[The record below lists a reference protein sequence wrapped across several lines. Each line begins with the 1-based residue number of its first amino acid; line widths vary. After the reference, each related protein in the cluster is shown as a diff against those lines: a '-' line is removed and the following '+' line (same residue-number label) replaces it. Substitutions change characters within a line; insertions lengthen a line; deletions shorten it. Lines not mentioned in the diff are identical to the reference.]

1 MTLRLPLT
9 KGLVH
14 HTNPA
19 LVTGMQS
26 SRSKPG
32 LLPRDQ
38 VQTSLK
44 LIPGIITGS
53 VSPIIWQF
61 FSSFP
66 QKVADGVF
74 QENPDISVDVANE
87 LIEEAIV
94 DTFKAW
100 YHNDDFFARR
110 TSEIEKK
117 FPDLMRL
124 WEDYTRAYFHII
136 PAARNYDVA
145 VIEKCDLKL
154 SRPSL
159 LMFVKTVYQ
168 LLLRALLR
176 DLVILEDDDELDD
189 LITSKVKIAINKLI
203 CMENL
208 METQKRMDAA
218 QSEWLQEQERM
229 QQEEPTAEAEAD
241 PKTERRRK
249 KRRRRVEEVT
259 AEQAPSP
266 TLSKRDVPM
275 DVALYTLAEMEKQ
288 KELEAQ
294 QAEAEHSAD
303 PPVAAAPVE
312 RPTKRIVIQGDYP
325 SAAQPPADAPVEPE
339 AEDTLEEESVEA
351 APQARSTWVDDFE

>member
-1 MTLRLPLT
+1 
-9 KGLVH
+9 
-14 HTNPA
+14 
-19 LVTGMQS
+19 MQS

-87 LIEEAIV
+87 LIEESIV

-218 QSEWLQEQERM
+218 QSEWLQEQERL
-229 QQEEPTAEAEAD
+229 QQEEEPAPEPD
-241 PKTERRRK
+241 QKTERRRK
-249 KRRRRVEEVT
+249 KRRRRVEEVN
-259 AEQAPSP
+259 AEPADSP

-288 KELEAQ
+288 KELEA
-294 QAEAEHSAD
+294 EHGEE

-312 RPTKRIVIQGDYP
+312 RPTRRIVIQGDCP
-325 SAAQPPADAPVEPE
+325 SAGQPPADAPVEQPE
-339 AEDTLEEESVEA
+339 AEDTPEEERAEG
-351 APQARSTWVDDFE
+351 APPATSTWVDDFE